1 MSVRG
6 QLSTMPAEDVLEW
19 AGRRKVAL
27 VVTVTGADAVR
38 SLALAGGQVLWAA
51 SSRAEE
57 QLGTVL
63 SASGHLADRGLT
75 DSLEARAETGVPLA
89 KVMQMAGLVSED
101 TLVEVLATKI
111 REAVTDVVSWT
122 DGEFEVVPRPNP
134 AGAGVAAGIPV
145 EVCLAIAR
153 RRRERLAK
161 AATLIGSDD
170 VSFQVSAGTAAPPA
184 TPVEPPVD
192 AGRLWRQVGQGRT
205 VAQLAA
211 GTGGERF
218 AVLVTLTD
226 WVNAG
231 ALTID
236 RRRRART
243 DSAHELIAGARGRLR
258 QGDRVGALDLA
269 RRALLQQ
276 PGDVEVRRAFAAVQ
290 RARVAEVA
298 RTLLAQ
304 HVVPRRTGVESVA
317 ELGQFERELVLRVD
331 GRWDLL
337 SLIRT
342 VPSREAEALLAF
354 VRLAELGVV
363 TL

>member
-1 MSVRG
+1 
-6 QLSTMPAEDVLEW
+6 
-19 AGRRKVAL
+19 
-27 VVTVTGADAVR
+27 
-38 SLALAGGQVLWAA
+38 
-51 SSRAEE
+51 
-57 QLGTVL
+57 
-63 SASGHLADRGLT
+63 
-75 DSLEARAETGVPLA
+75 
-89 KVMQMAGLVSED
+89 
-101 TLVEVLATKI
+101 
-111 REAVTDVVSWT
+111 
-122 DGEFEVVPRPNP
+122 
-134 AGAGVAAGIPV
+134 
-145 EVCLAIAR
+145 
-153 RRRERLAK
+153 
-161 AATLIGSDD
+161 
-170 VSFQVSAGTAAPPA
+170 
-184 TPVEPPVD
+184 
-192 AGRLWRQVGQGRT
+192 

-276 PGDVEVRRAFAAVQ
+276 PGDVEVRRAFSAVQ